1 VIAMANFNKY
11 TYKTQEAITQAQSLA
26 SQLDN
31 PQIEPEHIIH
41 VLLNDPSYRLV
52 NDIIGKTGSS
62 GHIMS
67 AINTQVQNL
76 PKVEGGDEPRI
87 SNDTRKSLDEAEIM
101 AKALGDSFVS
111 IDSLFSGI
119 VKRSKTIRK
128 IFSDAGITYND
139 IESAVQEFRS
149 IHQVHDQDAET
160 KFQALQQYTTDY
172 TEMARKG
179 KLDPIIGRTEEIR
192 RVIHILSRRR
202 KNNPI
207 LIGEAGTGKTA
218 IAEGLAQRIAERDVP
233 DSLLD
238 KRVLE
243 LDMGA
248 LIAGAKY
255 RGDFEERLK
264 AVLNE
269 IEASEG
275 KIILFIDEAH
285 TIIGAGRTD
294 GAMDASNLLKPALAR
309 GTLRALAATTIDEYR
324 KYFEKDAALE
334 RRFQPIMV
342 NEPTVDET
350 ISILRGLKERYEVH
364 HGVRILDDALIAAA
378 TLSNRYISDRFLPDK
393 AIDLVDEASA
403 KIAMELQSMPTEMD
417 VLNRKIR
424 QLEIEKQVVKR
435 GKDAISQQKLKEI
448 EEKLEKFRVEF
459 NALRTVWDKEKN
471 LIDSISNIKEKI
483 ESVKFDISIA
493 ERDANLEEVGKLQ
506 YGELPNLQKSM
517 TDHQQL
523 LKQAQQQGSLLREE
537 VGEEDI
543 AEIIESI
550 TGIPTSR
557 ILQEE
562 VDKLMNMG
570 SVLRKRVVG
579 QDHAIKSLSE
589 TIRRARAGLLDENR
603 PLGSFLFLGPTGVGK
618 TELAKTLAKFLF
630 DSEDLIIRLDMSE
643 FMERH
648 SVSKLIGAPP
658 GYVGYDDGGQ
668 LTELVRRKPYSV
680 ILLDELEKAHPEVF
694 NILLQVL
701 EDGRLTDSKGRVVDF
716 SNTVIIATSNIGS
729 DGILEMTERN
739 LSVDEINNRVKL
751 EMRNY
756 FKPEFLNR
764 IDEVLIFNSLPQELM
779 YDILEIQLNNLNR
792 RILPKGYE
800 LEVTTELKQFLVSEG
815 YDPVFGARPLRRT
828 IQKYLENSL
837 ADFMLKNYKETN
849 SEQKLVADIDKGE
862 IIIESKKI
870 N

>member
-1 VIAMANFNKY
+1 MANFNKY

-26 SQLDN
+26 SQMDN
-31 PQIEPEHIIH
+31 PQIEPEHIIQI
-41 VLLNDPSYRLV
+41 LLSDPSYRLV
-52 NDIIGKTGSS
+52 NDIISKTGSS
-62 GHIMS
+62 SHIIS
-67 AINTQVQNL
+67 TINTQVQNL
-76 PKVEGGDEPRI
+76 PKVEGGDEPRL
-87 SNDTRKSLDEAEIM
+87 SNVTRKSLDEAEII
-101 AKALGDSFVS
+101 AKTLGDTFVS
-111 IDSLFSGI
+111 IDSLLLGI
-119 VKRSKTIRK
+119 IKRSKTMRK
-128 IFSDAGITYND
+128 TFSEGGISYSD

-149 IHQVHDQDAET
+149 VHKVQDQDAEN

-172 TEMARKG
+172 TELARKG
-179 KLDPIIGRTEEIR
+179 KLDPIIGRVEEIR
-192 RVIHILSRRR
+192 RVIHVLSRRR

-233 DSLLD
+233 ESLLD

-248 LIAGAKY
+248 LIAGAKF

-264 AVLNE
+264 AVLKE

-275 KIILFIDEAH
+275 RIILFIDEAH

-309 GTLRALAATTIDEYR
+309 GTLRAMAATTIDEYR
-324 KYFEKDAALE
+324 KYFEKDPALE

-364 HGVRILDDALIAAA
+364 HGVRILDEAIIAAA

-417 VLNRKIR
+417 ELNRKIR
-424 QLEIEKQVVKR
+424 QLEIEKQVIKR
-435 GKDAISQQKLKEI
+435 GQDAISQQKLKAI
-448 EEKLEKFRVEF
+448 EEKLEKFRVEY
-459 NALRTVWDKEKN
+459 NALKTVWDKEKI

-483 ESVKFDISIA
+483 ETVKFEISIA

-517 TDHQQL
+517 EDHQQL
-523 LKQAQQQGSLLREE
+523 LKQAQQHGSMLREE
-537 VGEEDI
+537 VNEEDI

-550 TGIPTSR
+550 TGIPASR

-562 VDKLMNMG
+562 VDKLMNME
-570 SVLRKRVVG
+570 SILRQRVVG
-579 QDHAIKSLSE
+579 QEHAIKSLSE

-643 FMERH
+643 YMERH

-668 LTELVRRKPYSV
+668 LTEQVRRKPYSV
-680 ILLDELEKAHPEVF
+680 ILLDELEKAHPDVF

-701 EDGRLTDSKGRVVDF
+701 EDGRLSDSKGRVVDF

-729 DGILEMTERN
+729 DSILEMTEKK
-739 LSVDEINNRVKL
+739 LSVDDINERVRL

-764 IDEVLIFNSLPQELM
+764 IDEVLIFNSLPMELM
-779 YDILEIQLNNLNR
+779 YDILDIQLNKLNQ
-792 RILPKGYE
+792 RILPQGYD
-800 LEVTTELKQFLVSEG
+800 LEITTKLKQFLVTEG
-815 YDPVFGARPLRRT
+815 FDPVFGARPLRRA
-828 IQKYLENSL
+828 IQKHLENSL
-837 ADFMLKNYKETN
+837 ADFMLKNYKEKN
-849 SEQKLVADIDKGE
+849 IKQKLLADVDNGLV
-862 IIIESKKI
+862 IIQSS
-870 N
+870 